1 MPHQPIQSQGTESSS
16 YNRGNQ
22 YYHYSSNTST
32 PLFPLG
38 QYTDVVYGGGHGMM
52 TPVYNDPR
60 QQLFY
65 SDTSASRQWNAP
77 PSIIGADNDNFNQN
91 NQDDKAD
98 NVARDTEERNTS
110 NESDEEAAVT
120 ALLMASGPRNEN
132 VETMQAAVRMK
143 KQMMHQ
149 KHAKQSS
156 GNASVK
162 SRDSTMEESENESVP
177 NIGES
182 NAPSYPSRVVNNFP
196 NVLHD
201 VLTKSE
207 YAGTVLEWLS
217 HGKSWR
223 VLRWDELSDAVI
235 PAYFPDLCV
244 KSKTD
249 DKTLSSPERM
259 NMFIRQIKCWGFKE
273 VREIGPDLGSFQH
286 EVS

>member
-1 MPHQPIQSQGTESSS
+1 MPHQPIQSQGDESAS
-16 YNRGNQ
+16 YNRGNP
-22 YYHYSSNTST
+22 YYPYSSDSSA
-32 PLFPLG
+32 PPFPLG
-38 QYTDVVYGGGHGMM
+38 QYPDAVYGGGGYGMM
-52 TPVYNDPR
+52 TPAYNNPR

-65 SDTSASRQWNAP
+65 PATAPGRQWAN
-77 PSIIGADNDNFNQN
+77 IDDTNQKT
-91 NQDDKAD
+91 QDYKAD
-98 NVARDTEERNTS
+98 NLAREREKKSTS

-120 ALLMASGPRNEN
+120 ALLMAGGSRSEN

-143 KQMMHQ
+143 KQMMHE
-149 KHAKQSS
+149 KNAKQSS
-156 GNASVK
+156 SNNRVK
-162 SRDSTMEESENESVP
+162 ILDSTVKESEHESKP
-177 NIGES
+177 KNHGQS
-182 NAPSYPSRVVNNFP
+182 NKSPYPSREVNPSREVKNFP
-196 NVLHD
+196 NVLHG

-244 KSKTD
+244 KSKTGD
-249 DKTLSSPERM
+249 TVLSSTERM
-259 NMFIRQIKCWGFKE
+259 NMFIRQIKSWGFKE